1 MPVLLMLMQDRRPVG
16 VNLGECS
23 PAKVANVLQHLV
35 FSDVRILISHHLPPG
50 VLGTATQLMWISRPL
65 GGDVSGADFDAAEH
79 TDAEICLDK
88 LVVLD
93 ILVSRDVESVDEGP
107 SAQVFTG

>member
-1 MPVLLMLMQDRRPVG
+1 MLMQDRRPVG

-23 PAKVANVLQHLV
+23 PAKVADVLQHLV

-50 VLGTATQLMWISRPL
+50 VLGTAERLMWIRGLDCSR
-65 GGDVSGADFDAAEH
+65 DFAFAAAEH

-93 ILVSRDVESVDEGP
+93 LLVSRDVESVDERY
-107 SAQVFTG
+107 SA

>member
-16 VNLGECS
+16 VNLGGCS

-35 FSDVRILISHHLPPG
+35 FSDLRILISHHLPPG
-50 VLGTATQLMWISRPL
+50 VLGTATQLMWISRPPY
-65 GGDVSGADFDAAEH
+65 GSADFTAAEH

-93 ILVSRDVESVDEGP
+93 LLVSRDVESVDERY
-107 SAQVFTG
+107 SA